1 MNFSSSIKEKN
12 LCDPLKA
19 MSYIKA
25 SNYFYQDPIFLDIEI
40 AQIFK
45 NFSKEENS
53 NYNLASLICQL
64 PKRKLINDAD
74 LLSKQINVSFL
85 SNYVSLKFNLIFK
98 YF

>member
-1 MNFSSSIKEKN
+1 MNFSSSIKEKD

-25 SNYFYQDPIFLDIEI
+25 SNYFYQDPIYLDIQS
-40 AQIFK
+40 AQVLR
-45 NFSKEENS
+45 NLSKEENS
-53 NYNLASLICQL
+53 NYNLANLICKL

-85 SNYVSLKFNLIFK
+85 SNYVSLLSLS
-98 YF
+98 